1 MKRFLIFSL
10 VLTMLL
16 TCLIG
21 CEHVHQWES
30 ATCRTP
36 KTCSTCGAISGTAN
50 GHTLS
55 DAITIQELTCG
66 QDGIE
71 EAVCS
76 VCNETVTTTSSAT
89 GDHTVDNWDIIQ
101 NATCTQ
107 EGSQEAVCTICNVT
121 LCEPIAKAA
130 HEDDEE
136 WVILTAPTL
145 LTSGEKAT
153 HCVNCGAV
161 MQTESFTLNIE
172 EINAVKSAENYLDF
186 MAFSRSGLIKQLE
199 FEGYSK
205 DAATLA
211 VDLLDVDWNEQAA
224 KCAQNYID
232 FMSFSKSSLISQLEY
247 EGFTRE
253 QAEYGVKAV
262 GY

>member
-130 HEDDEE
+130 MKM
-136 WVILTAPTL
+136 T
-145 LTSGEKAT
+145 K
-153 HCVNCGAV
+153 
-161 MQTESFTLNIE
+161 
-172 EINAVKSAENYLDF
+172 
-186 MAFSRSGLIKQLE
+186 SGLFSPPPHCLPPVKKPRTVSI
-199 FEGYSK
+199 
-205 DAATLA
+205 AA
-211 VDLLDVDWNEQAA
+211 QS
-224 KCAQNYID
+224 CRQNH
-232 FMSFSKSSLISQLEY
+232 SH
-247 EGFTRE
+247 
-253 QAEYGVKAV
+253 
-262 GY
+262 